1 MAEILS
7 NPDFTMMTKSKNI
20 LHLHIKE
27 IVGIISLI
35 LVSII
40 NHVVHDHQP
49 PPWKP
54 EPTVEIESVEVR
66 NVTIR
71 GKTQCEQ
78 ECDALVVFGYLRNN
92 GFSPVFLPRVRV
104 SVVDGAGNI
113 RWTARG
119 FPTFVNLAP
128 GESASFQVPSYASA
142 SSELVHIDLET
153 RRRS

>member
-1 MAEILS
+1 MLKILA
-7 NPDFTMMTKSKNI
+7 NADFTMMIKFKSI
-20 LHLHIKE
+20 LHQHLQK
-27 IVGIISLI
+27 IVGIVSLI

-40 NHVVHDHQP
+40 NHVVHVHQP

-66 NVTIR
+66 NVTLR
-71 GKTQCEQ
+71 GKTQCEE

-92 GFSPVFLPRVRV
+92 GFAPVFLPRVRV
-104 SVVDGAGNI
+104 SVIDGAGNI

-119 FPTFVNLAP
+119 FPTLVNLAP

-142 SSELVHIDLET
+142 LSELVHIEFES